1 MCSMADFPHKRRV
14 AGVGESD
21 GVLYVVSGLGKS
33 NTLYTQFLRGFFLA
47 CCYTFSNQLAA
58 VTLKLNMTA
67 ESPAWEQV
75 GAQSQD
81 NLVRRWHVHKSRAY
95 IIVQF
100 SGEHIRGTVYV
111 VTSADLSCQVLGWP

>member
-1 MCSMADFPHKRRV
+1 MYMCICAFEHSVSHELVLNSNSNSNLCSMADFPHKRRV

-81 NLVRRWHVHKSRAY
+81 NLVRR
-95 IIVQF
+95 
-100 SGEHIRGTVYV
+100 
-111 VTSADLSCQVLGWP
+111 